1 MFEFLCRK
9 VKISHVGTVQK
20 VKKVKKSARLLL
32 YSINTLASQRVA
44 QMRSFVPSCW
54 DPPKQS
60 KRRRNVVKT
69 SATLV
74 VAMTAASQRGGCP
87 ARQLRR
93 CDEFAPSPNV
103 VHVLARLQYGL
114 GITSIWPI
122 LQNNYLFLHCICF
135 STQESSGWSHRT
147 HSLPACINTGSKPTR
162 TTPAPTSFTNF
173 VVFQKNRSR
182 DHMVPTFKVG
192 LENLPDEV
200 YHDSSA
206 HLK

>member
-32 YSINTLASQRVA
+32 YSINTLASQCVA

-60 KRRRNVVKT
+60 KRHRNVVKT

-93 CDEFAPSPNV
+93 CDEFAPSPNA

-114 GITSIWPI
+114 GITSIWLILQKVTCSYAVFASQREKAQGGLIAHTPFQHVSIQAQSPPEPHRPQRVSPI
-122 LQNNYLFLHCICF
+122 LWCF
-135 STQESSGWSHRT
+135 KKTELGTTWSR
-147 HSLPACINTGSKPTR
+147 L
-162 TTPAPTSFTNF
+162 
-173 VVFQKNRSR
+173 SR
-182 DHMVPTFKVG
+182 
-192 LENLPDEV
+192 
-200 YHDSSA
+200 
-206 HLK
+206 